1 LSPPNEEK
9 QHGDVTY
16 FVCLD
21 ALHEA
26 YNDLEEAQLKCRTAA
41 HVLATI
47 RGTLDQALDLAY
59 EQQSF
64 GPLNNLFDE
73 EEAALLIY
81 ERAVS
86 QFAKAEERWF
96 ALGAALAYEK
106 ELMLKGQASRSRMN

>member
-1 LSPPNEEK
+1 MSPPNEEK
-9 QHGDVTY
+9 QHGDVTN

-81 ERAVS
+81 ERAV
-86 QFAKAEERWF
+86 AKVSEAEGRWC
-96 ALGAALAYEK
+96 ALSVALVYEK
-106 ELMLKGQASRSRMN
+106 ERMMAGPLPHSRMN